1 MSAATPI
8 DVASVWRAYRAPIL
22 LGAGS
27 IVCIAAAIVLL
38 ISSSLPTTPIE
49 FSSETTATAAGA
61 QTQEIWVD
69 VAGAVVSPGVYRL
82 SYGSRVENAIAAAG
96 GLSSDADRE
105 AIARAVNRAAKLSD
119 GAKLFIPKTGGVQT
133 GGTASKTR
141 ATATVGVSVNSAS
154 QSELETLSGIGPV
167 TAKKIIDG
175 RPYLT
180 LEELVSKKALSQS
193 LFDKLKDQITL

>member
-22 LGAGS
+22 LGVGS
-27 IVCIAAAIVLL
+27 IVCIAAAVVLL
-38 ISSSLPTTPIE
+38 ISSSRPTTPIE

-119 GAKLFIPKTGGVQT
+119 GAKLFIPKTGGAQT

-193 LFDKLKDQITL
+193 LFDKLKDQIIL